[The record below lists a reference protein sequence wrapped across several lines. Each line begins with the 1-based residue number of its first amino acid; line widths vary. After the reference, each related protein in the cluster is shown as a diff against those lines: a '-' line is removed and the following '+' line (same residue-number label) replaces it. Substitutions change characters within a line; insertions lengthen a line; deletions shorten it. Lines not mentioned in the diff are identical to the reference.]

1 MKVSKLRLVVLVLF
15 VVTVVYAV
23 ALALSIQNYEAW
35 KNEKLNEYP
44 SAVRPYV
51 DFYPYWASS
60 FGRFYLPALLLLMFC
75 WLGVVAFLSSSSGG
89 PR

>member
-23 ALALSIQNYEAW
+23 ALALNIQNYEAW

-44 SAVRPYV
+44 EAIRPYI
-51 DFYPYWASS
+51 DFYPYGASS
-60 FGRFYLPALLLLMFC
+60 FGRFYLPALPLLMFC
-75 WLGVVAFLSSSSGG
+75 WLGVVAFFLK
-89 PR
+89 RRVKT